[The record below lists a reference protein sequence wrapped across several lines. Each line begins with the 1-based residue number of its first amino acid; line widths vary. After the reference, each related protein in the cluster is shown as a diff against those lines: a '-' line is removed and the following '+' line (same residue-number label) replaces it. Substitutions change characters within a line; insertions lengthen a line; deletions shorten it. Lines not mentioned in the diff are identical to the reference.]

1 MTPNNDLK
9 ILPPKIDIETV
20 SVLKQLNKSSR
31 ALAELKAYS
40 ELIPNKEILISSL
53 ALQEAKASS
62 EIENIVT
69 TNDSLYKAIA
79 IDEKKI
85 DPSTKEV
92 LNYRTALWRGVEL
105 VKEKGFISTNL
116 IIEIQE
122 TLENNSGGI
131 RKIPG
136 TALKNALTDEV
147 IYTPP
152 SGEELIR
159 QLLRNLEEYYN
170 IETDIDPLIKLAIS
184 HYQFEAIHPFYDGNG
199 RTGRILNI
207 LYLLKEGLLES
218 PILYLSSYIIKNKGL
233 YYKLLEEVTINEA
246 WEKWVLYILKA
257 IEITSRDTLE
267 LAKNI
272 KSLMDITTQE
282 VKNKLPKIYN
292 KELIE
297 FIFTE
302 TYTKGSH
309 LVEQGFATRKT
320 MTKYLRA
327 LEEIGILK
335 SEKVGRE
342 VIYINVHLF
351 NLLKGS

>member
-159 QLLRNLEEYYN
+159 QLLSNLEEYYN

-297 FIFTE
+297 VIFTE
-302 TYTKGSH
+302 
-309 LVEQGFATRKT
+309 
-320 MTKYLRA
+320 M
-327 LEEIGILK
+327 
-335 SEKVGRE
+335 
-342 VIYINVHLF
+342 
-351 NLLKGS
+351 